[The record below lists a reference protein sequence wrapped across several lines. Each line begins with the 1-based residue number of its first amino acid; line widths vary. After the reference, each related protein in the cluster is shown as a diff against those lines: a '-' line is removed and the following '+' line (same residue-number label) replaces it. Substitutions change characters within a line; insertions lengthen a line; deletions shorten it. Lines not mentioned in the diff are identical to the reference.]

1 MKLLLAL
8 VVFAQAVPVSP
19 PPQPAALTLPRGALY
34 VTATVHPPDVLM
46 PGPPGSPL
54 HPSPP
59 SHLPNTPWFDDHA
72 RAALIACIP
81 GGYSITVMRRNGEH
95 VTQNYTDQETSID
108 ASVK

>member
-34 VTATVHPPDVLM
+34 VTATAHPLPVLI
-46 PGPPGSPL
+46 PGTPGGL
-54 HPSPP
+54 HPTPP
-59 SHLPNTPWFDDHA
+59 SHLPSVPWFDDHA
-72 RAALIACIP
+72 RAALILCIP
-81 GGYSITVMRRNGEH
+81 GGYSITVLRRNGQH
-95 VTQNYTDQETSID
+95 VTQDFYEQSASVE